1 LIVSDFFGLIH
12 SLRELQ
18 TINPSQDDPKRKRK
32 PPSKNALFNDISK
45 INGLSVSYLR
55 GVYCD
60 GVKFSS
66 LAGAG
71 M

>member
-1 LIVSDFFGLIH
+1 VRLILDHQFFFGIIH
-12 SLRELQ
+12 SSRELQ
-18 TINPSQDDPKRKRK
+18 TVNPLHPNRK
-32 PPSKNALFNDISK
+32 PPSKNALFDNIGK

-55 GVYCD
+55 NVYSD